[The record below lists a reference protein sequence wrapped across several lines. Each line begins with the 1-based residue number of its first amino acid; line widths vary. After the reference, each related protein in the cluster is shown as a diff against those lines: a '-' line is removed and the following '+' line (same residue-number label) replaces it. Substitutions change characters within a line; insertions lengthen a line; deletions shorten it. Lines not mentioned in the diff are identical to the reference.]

1 MNFFQADDMGEWEGR
16 KEGPRAAPSSHN
28 GSGFRDS
35 QKIYPLE
42 KAGGL
47 SEDRCVP
54 WQLEWSSSAVQ
65 GGVVVGQWAALP
77 GRMLGCFVSVGSW
90 RGARREEG
98 RKAISRATE

>member
-42 KAGGL
+42 KAVRLVRRQMCTLAAGVEFLSCAGQSGGGPVG
-47 SEDRCVP
+47 SSP
-54 WQLEWSSSAVQ
+54 WQNA
-65 GGVVVGQWAALP
+65 GVLCECG
-77 GRMLGCFVSVGSW
+77 
-90 RGARREEG
+90 
-98 RKAISRATE
+98 